1 MVGGPV
7 MEGNLAREFYLVGSK
22 RVYGPKWR
30 ADMGAAEPSVFFAGY
45 ERSTPLLLISEAIL
59 LP

>member
-1 MVGGPV
+1 MVGGLC

-30 ADMGAAEPSVFFAGY
+30 ADMGAAEPSVF
-45 ERSTPLLLISEAIL
+45 LLDMRG
-59 LP
+59 PPHYF